1 MSGLEL
7 KIPPVLITLVFA
19 LLMWVVSLS
28 YPGVPVPAWIKYL
41 LCAITF
47 AAGAFFSIAG
57 VVSFRQ
63 ARTSVN
69 PLSPGACSSLVTSGV
84 YRRTRNPMYVGFL
97 FFLFAF
103 AAFLF
108 NLYSLALTA
117 GFVLYMNRFQIQP
130 EEKTL
135 ESTFG
140 TEYLAYKKRTPRWL

>member
-1 MSGLEL
+1 
-7 KIPPVLITLVFA
+7 
-19 LLMWVVSLS
+19 
-28 YPGVPVPAWIKYL
+28 
-41 LCAITF
+41 
-47 AAGAFFSIAG
+47 
-57 VVSFRQ
+57 
-63 ARTSVN
+63 
-69 PLSPGACSSLVTSGV
+69 
-84 YRRTRNPMYVGFL
+84 MYVGFL
-97 FFLFAF
+97 FFLFAV